1 MGMHGLRT
9 IEKDWSPA
17 NKSQAL
23 KQENFEGVKKGIKT
37 KSAKGG
43 FFADHISCK
52 F

>member
-1 MGMHGLRT
+1 MDKFSIMIKR
-9 IEKDWSPA
+9 SPA

-23 KQENFEGVKKGIKT
+23 KQENFEEVKKGIKT
-37 KSAKGG
+37 KPAKEG